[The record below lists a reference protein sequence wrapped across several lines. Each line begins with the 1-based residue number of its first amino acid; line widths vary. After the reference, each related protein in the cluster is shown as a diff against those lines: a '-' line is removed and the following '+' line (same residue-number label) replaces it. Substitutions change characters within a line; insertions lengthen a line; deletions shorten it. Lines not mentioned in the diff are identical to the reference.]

1 MNSHPWGYG
10 PGGGGAGG
18 VNGGAGGGGAYGG
31 DGGAGGDYSGGAGGI
46 AYGDSADTLIEMGS
60 GGGAGR
66 LSVVISSGGIGGAMV
81 CLRGQRISVDSSHI
95 EVHGQNGEPG
105 SAALEA
111 SGGGAGGG
119 VMLWADTV
127 MLQHVHINAH
137 GGNGGDAAFGGGGG
151 GGGGRIKIF
160 FSSLIDTSNVTY
172 YVNAGSA
179 GSGSYGN
186 PQPGMPGS
194 VHIGIQT
201 GIHEIVSAVKP
212 LLKIGPNPA
221 RGIIRFS
228 ADRPPGEVV
237 VYECTGRV
245 VMTTWLAH
253 KSGTLDLRHLKPGIY
268 FLKSEAVGGTI
279 TKLILIP

>member
-1 MNSHPWGYG
+1 MTILLCVTIIFGYVYEDSDSLLVDNDTLTICGSHQYALKVHLKNHGKLFVRAATLAPDSMGWLILNAPCIVMTDSSSIDGSERGHRGGYMNSHPWGYG
-10 PGGGGAGG
+10 P
-18 VNGGAGGGGAYGG
+18 
-31 DGGAGGDYSGGAGGI
+31 
-46 AYGDSADTLIEMGS
+46 
-60 GGGAGR
+60 
-66 LSVVISSGGIGGAMV
+66 
-81 CLRGQRISVDSSHI
+81 
-95 EVHGQNGEPG
+95 
-105 SAALEA
+105 
-111 SGGGAGGG
+111 GGG

-127 MLQHVHINAH
+127 MLQHVYINAH

-151 GGGGRIKIF
+151 AGGGRIKIF

-186 PQPGMPGS
+186 PQPGMSGS

-201 GIHEIVSAVKP
+201 GIHEIVSTVKP

-268 FLKSEAVGGTI
+268 FLKSKAVGGTI